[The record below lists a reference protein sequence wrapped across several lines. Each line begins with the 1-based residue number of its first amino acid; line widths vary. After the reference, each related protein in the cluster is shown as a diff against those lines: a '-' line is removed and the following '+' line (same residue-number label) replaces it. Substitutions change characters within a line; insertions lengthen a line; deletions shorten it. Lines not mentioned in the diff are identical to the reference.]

1 MKRWRR
7 ISVPSWVPVA
17 MTVGVLVAQ
26 VGIAAAPPRPV
37 HVVTVGGPARLVWHE
52 SESPLTFIAPT
63 RPSDYRLQVPGWAE
77 LVPPIVLERASRSLT
92 RPPIAERSRWST
104 PTVQRATSPASSS
117 SRAGGI
123 STPASSSLRP
133 RTASG
138 GLALARSLPEPWRSI
153 VRCESLGDESW
164 RVSAASRARG
174 FFQFMPSTW
183 RSLGM
188 SGDPAEAPFSVQYAA
203 ARKLRAR
210 DGLGA
215 WDCARILGW
224 V

>member
-7 ISVPSWVPVA
+7 IKVPSWVPVA

-26 VGIAAAPPRPV
+26 VGIATAPPRPV
-37 HVVTVGGPARLVWHE
+37 QYRAVGGPAIAHWHVAAAVRAE
-52 SESPLTFIAPT
+52 T
-63 RPSDYRLQVPGWAE
+63 RPTDYRLQVPPWAE
-77 LVPPIVLERASRSLT
+77 LVPPIVLERASRSLV
-92 RPPIAERSRWST
+92 RPPLAERSRWST
-104 PTVQRATSPASSS
+104 RTAPRATPSASSS
-117 SRAGGI
+117 SPAVGA
-123 STPASSSLRP
+123 STRTSVSSQL

-138 GLALARSLPEPWRSI
+138 GVALARLLPEPWRSI
-153 VRCESLGDESW
+153 VRCESLGDGSW

-203 ARKLRAR
+203 ARKLRER

-224 V
+224 A